1 MNKITKISLIFF
13 LISLIFFWFLD
24 YDFKK
29 KQFTFKNIKF
39 FLSKQTIT
47 SLKDIYTNFIDVYF
61 IRTEE
66 NTFMLNDQ
74 KIIYEKYSNKL
85 IKNRYYLEQNSKN
98 IFFITPLG
106 NLFYLQKKNF
116 LIKNKLI
123 KIKSNI
129 KKIIGENYFKKER
142 YIIKEMLIIDDEIFI
157 SYLFNKSG
165 CYSNGILKGKLSL
178 DFIKFSNFLT
188 IEECE
193 RRFNWSVGGN
203 LKKYKKN
210 QILLSTGDYEGYED
224 PSSYTEYDDPQNK
237 ESFYGKILSIDLIT
251 KKIDLISMGHR
262 NPQGLFYD
270 EIEDIIFST
279 EHGPQ
284 GGDEININNN
294 PSPDDIKNF
303 GWPISSY
310 GEHYGEEEGLSNT
323 YEKNPKLANGRY
335 QRAPL
340 YKSHKKYG
348 YEEPFKYFTPSIG
361 ITEILKVKNR
371 NTKNSKLLIASMG
384 DNKDEGDMSLHIV
397 EIDENLKEMNYNR
410 IYIGERIRD
419 IIDLGNG
426 SILMSLESTGSF
438 GVIKNI
444 Y

>member
-1 MNKITKISLIFF
+1 MNKLIKISLIFF

-47 SLKDIYTNFIDVYF
+47 SLKDIYTNFFDVYF
-61 IRTEE
+61 IKTEE
-66 NTFMLNDQ
+66 NTFLLNNQ
-74 KIIYEKYSNKL
+74 KITYEKYSNKL

-123 KIKSNI
+123 KLKSNI
-129 KKIIGENYFKKER
+129 KKIIGENYLKKER
-142 YIIKEMLIIDDEIFI
+142 YIIKELLIVDDEIFI

-165 CYSNGILKGKLSL
+165 CYSNSILRGKLSL
-178 DFIKFSNFLT
+178 DFIEFSNFLT

-193 RRFNWSVGGN
+193 RRFNWAVGGN

-210 QILLSTGDYEGYED
+210 QILLSTGDYNGYED
-224 PSSYTEYDDPQNK
+224 PSSYIEYDDPQNK

-294 PSPDDIKNF
+294 PSPNDIKNF

-310 GEHYGEEEGLSNT
+310 GEHYGAEEGLSNI
-323 YEKNPKLANGRY
+323 YEKNPKLANGPY
-335 QRAPL
+335 KKAPL
-340 YKSHKKYG
+340 YKSHRKYG
-348 YEEPFKYFTPSIG
+348 FEEPFKYFTPSIG

-371 NTKNSKLLIASMG
+371 NEKNSKLLIASMG
-384 DNKDEGDMSLHIV
+384 DYEDEGDMSLHIV